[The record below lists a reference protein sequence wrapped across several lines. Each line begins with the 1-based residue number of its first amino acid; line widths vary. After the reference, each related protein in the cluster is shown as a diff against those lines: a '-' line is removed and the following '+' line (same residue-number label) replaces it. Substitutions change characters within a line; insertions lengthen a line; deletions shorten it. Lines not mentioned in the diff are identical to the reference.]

1 MNNKKKTKKTKKP
14 NVQSLDNAQKQK
26 GGKSKTLA

>member
-1 MNNKKKTKKTKKP
+1 MNNQKKKT
-14 NVQSLDNAQKQK
+14 NIQSLDNAQKQK

>member
-1 MNNKKKTKKTKKP
+1 MNNKKKKKKT
-14 NVQSLDNAQKQK
+14 NVQSLDDTQKQK